1 MMLKPA
7 GRPME
12 VVGTLALLVALSAEM
27 SASLTLESPALSESV
42 AGEAG
47 APASTELVSA
57 GNILSGI
64 GPHAVSAGTS
74 NSAATVTSHT
84 RWRAP
89 ADARCIDKVM
99 PMATS
104 RMSVALTSSITIEM
118 FELVSEP
125 RAEMS
130 VDGIASTSR
139 SDERGESC
147 CAVA

>member
-1 MMLKPA
+1 MTVKTV

-12 VVGTLALLVALSAEM
+12 VVGRLTLLVALGAAM
-27 SASLTLESPALSESV
+27 SASLILESPALSESV
-42 AGEAG
+42 TGEAG
-47 APASTELVSA
+47 ALASTELASA
-57 GNILSGI
+57 GSILSGI

-99 PMATS
+99 PIATS

-125 RAEMS
+125 RAAMS
-130 VDGIASTSR
+130 VDDMASTSR